1 MRQQRVA
8 IGKRILFSLFREV
21 QKVFY
26 IKTFFVASGRIRLRS
41 FIEHLFDSPCPY
53 KLSLALCAVTNFA
66 PTRILYFLFYRP
78 TPLTFIKL
86 ILIKESI
93 SLNAFIKKTFTISD
107 LASLAAPSYVVRLPL
122 YNHPFRGWQASEVHR
137 SLENLLGRLFLTYGD
152 CALHCL
158 FITGIYLS
166 IISGITLKLPLLPKW
181 SILNGCRV
189 IAFNGLGLSYDSEW
203 P

>member
-8 IGKRILFSLFREV
+8 IGKRIVFSLFREV

-122 YNHPFRGWQASEVHR
+122 YNHPFRGRQASEVHR
-137 SLENLLGRLFLTYGD
+137 SLENLLGRLFFNLWR
-152 CALHCL
+152 LRSS
-158 FITGIYLS
+158 LS
-166 IISGITLKLPLLPKW
+166 FHHRNLSFDSFRNHTQTPSAPEVEYPKRM
-181 SILNGCRV
+181 SCDR
-189 IAFNGLGLSYDSEW
+189 F
-203 P
+203 

>member
-1 MRQQRVA
+1 MVSSPYLPRSGRGRTLLSQTP
-8 IGKRILFSLFREV
+8 LFS
-21 QKVFY
+21 
-26 IKTFFVASGRIRLRS
+26 
-41 FIEHLFDSPCPY
+41 
-53 KLSLALCAVTNFA
+53 KL
-66 PTRILYFLFYRP
+66 LFYP
-78 TPLTFIKL
+78 EHFLVIFKL
-86 ILIKESI
+86 ILNKESI
-93 SLNAFIKKTFTISD
+93 SLNVFVKKTFTISD
-107 LASLAAPSYVVRLPL
+107 LVSLAAPSYVVRLPL
-122 YNHPFRGWQASEVHR
+122 YNHPFRGRQASEVHR

>member
-1 MRQQRVA
+1 MVSSPYQPRPKN
-8 IGKRILFSLFREV
+8 IFSGVVGLCFR
-21 QKVFY
+21 KPR
-26 IKTFFVASGRIRLRS
+26 FV
-41 FIEHLFDSPCPY
+41 
-53 KLSLALCAVTNFA
+53 LSY
-66 PTRILYFLFYRP
+66 YFTGHFLVIF
-78 TPLTFIKL
+78 KL

>member
-1 MRQQRVA
+1 MVSSPYQPRPKN
-8 IGKRILFSLFREV
+8 IFSGVVGLCFR
-21 QKVFY
+21 KPR
-26 IKTFFVASGRIRLRS
+26 FV
-41 FIEHLFDSPCPY
+41 
-53 KLSLALCAVTNFA
+53 LSY
-66 PTRILYFLFYRP
+66 YFTGHFLVIF
-78 TPLTFIKL
+78 KL

-93 SLNAFIKKTFTISD
+93 SLNAFIKKHLRFPIW
-107 LASLAAPSYVVRLPL
+107 PVWLPL
-122 YNHPFRGWQASEVHR
+122 PTLCAYLCITTPFGG
-137 SLENLLGRLFLTYGD
+137 GRLVKFTGLSRIYSGVCLLTYGD